1 MELGKKIRVLIV
13 DDSAFMCRVLQSII
27 NADPEMQVVGVARD
41 GREAIAEAEK
51 LRPDVITMDINMPHV
66 DGLQA
71 TEVIM
76 SSNPRPILIVSSE
89 SREGAAP
96 TLRSLELGAI
106 DFVPKPA
113 NAIDLDMAS
122 VRDELCRKLKVSAKV
137 RVVRNAARSLYVQ
150 AYSGTPP
157 PEPAQQPAPPA
168 APVSASTSGAAPA
181 ATPAAPSPDS
191 NPPMA
196 GASAVK
202 IPENRFPVVC
212 LAASTGGPAT
222 LMRLIPKFPPN
233 FPGAVLLVQHIP
245 GAFSSQ
251 FVEQLAEVSEIRV
264 KEAEQGELMRAGTL
278 YMCPGSHHLRVG
290 ATGRITLDDGPRISG
305 YRPSADLT
313 METLAAFAGPMATAV
328 VLTGMG
334 TDGARGVTQVKAAGG
349 YVIAQD
355 EATSVIFGMP
365 SEAIRTGVVDQ
376 VLPLDHIYRA
386 IEKRV
391 LYTFG
396 AERVGAL

>member
-1 MELGKKIRVLIV
+1 
-13 DDSAFMCRVLQSII
+13 VLQSII
-27 NADPEMQVVGVARD
+27 NADPEMEVVGVARD

-113 NAIDLDMAS
+113 NAIDLDMNS
-122 VRDELCRKLKVSAKV
+122 VREELCRKLKVSAKV
-137 RVVRNAARSLYVQ
+137 RVVRNATRSLYVQ
-150 AYSGTPP
+150 AYSGTP
-157 PEPAQQPAPPA
+157 
-168 APVSASTSGAAPA
+168 ASDATPQT
-181 ATPAAPSPDS
+181 ATPAAPATASASAAAPFASSP
-191 NPPMA
+191 P
-196 GASAVK
+196 ASAVTASPGANPVK
-202 IPENRFPVVC
+202 LPENRFPVVC
-212 LAASTGGPAT
+212 IAASTGGPAT

-233 FPGAVLLVQHIP
+233 FPGAVLLVQHMP

-251 FVEQLAEVSEIRV
+251 FAEQLSEVSEILV
-264 KEAEQGELMRAGTL
+264 KEAEQGELIRAGTL
-278 YMCPGSHHLRVG
+278 YMCPGSHHLRVTP
-290 ATGRITLDDGPRISG
+290 TGRITLDDGPRISG
-305 YRPSADLT
+305 YRPSADLA
-313 METLAAFAGPMATAV
+313 METLAAFAGPMTTAV

-334 TDGARGVTQVKAAGG
+334 TDGARGATQVKAAGG

-365 SEAIRTGVVDQ
+365 AEAIRSGVVDQ